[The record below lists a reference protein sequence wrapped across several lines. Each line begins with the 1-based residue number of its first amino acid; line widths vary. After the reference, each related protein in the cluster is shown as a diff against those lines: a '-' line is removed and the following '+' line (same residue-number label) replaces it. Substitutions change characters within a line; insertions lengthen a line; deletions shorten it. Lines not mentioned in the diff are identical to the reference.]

1 MAGPRSGT
9 KPIPVALMAAFGIGA
24 TGFLAV
30 ALARPQWLSSAGE
43 AGPSSAE
50 SAAAAVAA
58 ALAVL
63 AAWPLAPP
71 GPASRIGCAVVALFG
86 YFSAMYLWGAAV

>member
-9 KPIPVALMAAFGIGA
+9 KPIPAALMAAFGIGA
-24 TGFLAV
+24 AGFLAL
-30 ALARPQWLSSAGE
+30 ALARPQWLSTAGQ
-43 AGPSSAE
+43 AGPSAAE

-63 AAWPLAPP
+63 ASWSFAPP
-71 GPASRIGCAVVALFG
+71 GAASRIGCAVVALFG